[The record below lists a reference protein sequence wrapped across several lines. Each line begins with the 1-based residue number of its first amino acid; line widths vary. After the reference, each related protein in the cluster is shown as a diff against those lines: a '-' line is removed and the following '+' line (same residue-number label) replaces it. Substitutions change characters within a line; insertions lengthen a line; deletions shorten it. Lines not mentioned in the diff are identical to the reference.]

1 MEMTLK
7 NRLLCPILQFGEV
20 TERNIEL
27 NFEIQLIQEAL
38 VISISAVAKTTR
50 DAVFRRL
57 DWTGLVKRGL
67 HFVFKR

>member
-1 MEMTLK
+1 MTLK

-50 DAVFRRL
+50 DAVIF
-57 DWTGLVKRGL
+57 DWTGLDWTSKTRTS
-67 HFVFKR
+67 FCF